1 VKRIDGEAEGDAD
14 GARQGTGE
22 QANEFYEGPDQGVF
36 EAFAQWGVSRFQS
49 SVLRKTFHASAEN

>member
-36 EAFAQWGVSRFQS
+36 EAFAQWGSFSVSVVS
-49 SVLRKTFHASAEN
+49 SQ